1 MPFIL
6 SHISSPVSK
15 EQETRLKSGL
25 GRVISL
31 VPGKSEQYLLC
42 GFEDNAHL
50 YLRGDDSEPVA
61 YIEAAIFGNESH
73 AGYDEFTAEVCRLY
87 SDVLGIAPEM
97 AERFLYQ
104 LRYATIVETRPTARM
119 EEILRI
125 VRSLD
130 IPEDIFENAFH
141 AVDTM
146 KALSEDIREHR
157 VRDFIQPLIEEGR
170 LAIREIPRG

>member
-6 SHISSPVSK
+6 SHISKLVSK

-25 GRVISL
+25 GRAISL

-73 AGYDEFTAEVCRLY
+73 AGYDAFTAEVCRLY
-87 SDVLGIAPEM
+87 SDVLGIAPD
-97 AERFLYQ
+97 YIYI
-104 LRYATIVETRPTARM
+104 RY
-119 EEILRI
+119 
-125 VRSLD
+125 SD
-130 IPEDIFENAFH
+130 IPDWGVAGVNIDRNRF
-141 AVDTM
+141 
-146 KALSEDIREHR
+146 
-157 VRDFIQPLIEEGR
+157 
-170 LAIREIPRG
+170 

>member
-6 SHISSPVSK
+6 SHISKSVSK

-25 GRVISL
+25 GRAISL

-50 YLRGDDSEPVA
+50 YLRGDDSEPAA

-87 SDVLGIAPEM
+87 NEVLDIAPDHI
-97 AERFLYQ
+97 YI
-104 LRYATIVETRPTARM
+104 RY
-119 EEILRI
+119 
-125 VRSLD
+125 SD
-130 IPEDIFENAFH
+130 IPDWGVAGINFDRNRF
-141 AVDTM
+141 
-146 KALSEDIREHR
+146 
-157 VRDFIQPLIEEGR
+157 
-170 LAIREIPRG
+170 